1 MSNGHHLHRQLL
13 EQARHLATRERRRP
27 RQGSLRRAV
36 STAYYAL
43 FHLIV
48 HEAAQKL
55 LRGNAAEPLRPLLG
69 RAFVH
74 GDMKAAARSFAGGTL
89 PATIKA
95 YQPGPVSA
103 ELRQVAEAFVVLQE
117 LRHQADYDLRARLA
131 RPPRDAGPGRD
142 RGGRVRRL
150 ESGPGEPGG
159 AALPRV
165 QLVLEAALGAV
176 GGRTSSSRSKPP
188 IPSRRVEEDDRPAQ
202 FAGPAAPPG
211 RPVGGAGR
219 GLGGDQVTSA
229 GEV

>member
-117 LRHQADYDLRARLA
+117 LRHQADYDLRARL
-131 RPPRDAGPGRD
+131 GRRETLD
-142 RGGRVRRL
+142 
-150 ESGPGEPGG
+150 
-159 AALPRV
+159 
-165 QLVLEAALGAV
+165 LVETAEAAFAAWSQVRASQEGLLYLV
-176 GGRTSSSRSKPP
+176 CSLSWKQLSGR
-188 IPSRRVEEDDRPAQ
+188 
-202 FAGPAAPPG
+202 
-211 RPVGGAGR
+211 
-219 GLGGDQVTSA
+219 
-229 GEV
+229 